1 MNDLMKARDIYNK
14 RARENPNYPQEVID
28 EWRQDMPDQFVDYIY
43 RTEYGCHIVN
53 EEFYEKAVNLLRW
66 ADERGSGP
74 KWSMEDI
81 IKLSEINFDD
91 KDYYPLD
98 YCYVVNMLYSD
109 YCNIFVDPS
118 YYLKMAKNYLEDN
131 DYMGNASER
140 AYKNAKK
147 RIEYFK

>member
-1 MNDLMKARDIYNK
+1 MKSKALDKYKELKAERPNLDKEMVDKFISEMPEEAIMFFDNMLYGNHIVSEDLYKCA
-14 RARENPNYPQEVID
+14 
-28 EWRQDMPDQFVDYIY
+28 VDYL
-43 RTEYGCHIVN
+43 
-53 EEFYEKAVNLLRW
+53 KW

-74 KWSMEDI
+74 KWSIEDI
-81 IKLSEINFDD
+81 IKLSEINFED